1 MRLRSRFAGISLLIV
16 VIAGCSHGTVSA
28 LPTAPSV
35 VLRKLTVTPVG
46 GGTMTAGN
54 TVDITPSG
62 PLSSSA
68 PALGAYAQY
77 SDGSGKYIEAT
88 WTTSDANVAI
98 VSDAVLKAVGRGTA
112 TLTAT
117 ALGQTASESFTV
129 EPNVAGTWSGT
140 YVIDTCDAG
149 SGSMFEAVCGN
160 TPGRARGIF
169 PVGTAAPVTFQL
181 AKSGNDL
188 SAVTAF
194 GDLRGTITGTDRGA
208 NFVTL
213 LGNLTGNRTTVTL
226 VHWDSRAKI
235 DLMEGFIGF
244 EVRIDGVPS
253 HAAVTA
259 HFDNLTR
266 R

>member
-1 MRLRSRFAGISLLIV
+1 MT
-16 VIAGCSHGTVSA
+16 AGCSHGTVSE

-35 VLRKLTVTPVG
+35 TLKKLTVTPVG
-46 GGTMTAGN
+46 GGTITAGG
-54 TVDITPSG
+54 TVDITSSG
-62 PLSSSA
+62 SFSPTALV
-68 PALGAYAQY
+68 LGALAQY
-77 SDGSGKYIEAT
+77 SDGSAKYIEAN
-88 WTTSDANVAI
+88 WTTSDPNVVV

-117 ALGQTASESFTV
+117 AQGQTASESFTV

-140 YVIDTCDAG
+140 FVIDTCDAG
-149 SGSMFEAVCGN
+149 SGSMFEAVCGS
-160 TPGRARGIF
+160 PGRARGMF
-169 PVGTAAPVTFQL
+169 PVGSAAPVTFQL
-181 AKSGNDL
+181 VKSGNDL

-213 LGNLTGNRTTVTL
+213 LGSLTGNRTTLTL

-235 DLMEGFIGF
+235 DVMEGFIGF
-244 EVRIDGVPS
+244 EVFIDGLPS
-253 HAAVTA
+253 HAGVTA

>member
-1 MRLRSRFAGISLLIV
+1 MDLRSRLAGICVLIV
-16 VIAGCSHGTVSA
+16 VTAGCSHGTVSE
-28 LPTAPSV
+28 LPTAPSIT
-35 VLRKLTVTPVG
+35 LKKLTVTPVG
-46 GGTMTAGN
+46 GGTITAGG
-54 TVDITPSG
+54 TVEITASG
-62 PLSSSA
+62 PFSSA
-68 PALGAYAQY
+68 TPVLGAYAQY
-77 SDGSGKYIEAT
+77 SDGSGKYVGAT
-88 WTTSDANVAI
+88 WTTSDPNVII
-98 VSDAVLKAVGRGTA
+98 VSDAVLKAIGRGTA

-117 ALGQTASESFTV
+117 AQGQSASESFTV
-129 EPNVAGTWSGT
+129 EPNVTGTWSGT

-149 SGSMFEAVCGN
+149 SGSTFEAVCG
-160 TPGRARGIF
+160 TPGRARGMF
-169 PVGTAAPVTFQL
+169 PVGSAAPVTFQL

-213 LGNLTGNRTTVTL
+213 LGTLTGNRITLTL
-226 VHWDSRAKI
+226 VHWDSRAQI
-235 DLMEGFIGF
+235 DVMEGFIGF
-244 EVRIDGVPS
+244 EVRIDGLPS